1 MASARLELEGIE
13 SEEELFSCEAALN
26 NLPGVSAEIDYDDC
40 SAMVT
45 YDEER
50 CGIDEIYSAL
60 AAAGTAVKQNVK
72 KQPVRP
78 KKRFKRLEIVSA
90 FLCAA
95 LLYALHALWLLGVDI
110 PVLSQY
116 PAVIAIAEAVI
127 FIPAVFAGRELY
139 IKGLAAL
146 IRLRPDT
153 KTVAAAGTALAA
165 GYSCYSAVMVIMG
178 NSEYSSGIYFASCG
192 LIIAMV
198 LLGAYLE
205 ERSAAKADK
214 PVKKLMELFPKTAT
228 VVTED
233 SESVEDIS
241 DIAPGDLVLV
251 KPGES
256 FPCDGVIEA
265 GRASA
270 VEAMLTGENMPVDK
284 SVGDRVF
291 AGTLNSMG
299 FATVRVQGTGEHTSL
314 ARMIRSVSQLSGSKK
329 TVRVMTKRAEIIF
342 CSALLAI
349 GAVAFTL
356 WAVFGTVFDAF
367 CVLISVLT
375 VCCPCAMGLAEPAA
389 AMFACARAAREGV
402 VFKNTEALE
411 LAGSISTVA
420 MDKTGTVTVGK
431 LFVTDVLPIGVS
443 GEELMVIAASV
454 AESSSHPI
462 AVALRDYASKN
473 DIYPIPCESVRT
485 GAGRGLSAEV
495 EGSEVRLASSSEILC
510 GQYEGYMTLKAPLDE
525 EGKTVAAV
533 SRAGVP
539 IGLIGFADKLKP
551 TSRSAVEKLNAMGI
565 RTIMITGDSAESAEK
580 VAKELSFY
588 DYAAGVSPNKKA
600 DIINKLKYGERRV
613 AMVGDS
619 INDAVALAAA
629 DIGVAIGSGSAVAIE
644 GAQIILVRNDLRD
657 LADAIKISRAAVKT
671 IKGNVFWSQIFCA
684 AALPFAAGLLKVF
697 GGPIL
702 DPIFAGILM
711 ALSGIAIFVF
721 SKRMTKSE

>member
-1 MASARLELEGIE
+1 MATAKLELEGVE
-13 SEEELFSCEAALN
+13 SEEELFACEAALN
-26 NLPGVSAEIDYDDC
+26 GLPGVSAEIDYDSF

-50 CGIDEIYSAL
+50 CSIEDIYSAL
-60 AAAGTAVKQNVK
+60 AGAGTQVRKEDK
-72 KQPVRP
+72 KPPVRP
-78 KKRFKRLEIVSA
+78 KKRHKRLEIAAA
-90 FLCAA
+90 FLSAA
-95 LLYALHALWLLGVDI
+95 VLYVIHALWLLDVDMPLLAKNSALI
-110 PVLSQY
+110 SV
-116 PAVIAIAEAVI
+116 AEAII
-127 FIPAVFAGRELY
+127 FIPAVLAGRDLY

-165 GYSCYSAVMVIMG
+165 GYSCYSTVRVVMG
-178 NSEYSSGIYFASCG
+178 GADYRSGIYFASCA

-270 VEAMLTGENMPVDK
+270 IEAMLTGENMPIDK
-284 SVGDRVF
+284 AVGDRVF
-291 AGTLNSMG
+291 AGTLNTMG

-314 ARMIRSVSQLSGSKK
+314 ARMIRSVSKLSDSKK
-329 TVRVMTKRAEIIF
+329 TVSVMTKRAEIIF
-342 CSALLAI
+342 CAALLAV
-349 GAVAFTL
+349 GAAAFVL
-356 WAVFGTVFDAF
+356 WAVFGTVSEAF
-367 CVLISVLT
+367 RVLIAVLT

-389 AMFACARAAREGV
+389 AMFACARAAREGI
-402 VFKNTEALE
+402 VFKNTESLE
-411 LAGSISTVA
+411 LTGSLNTVA
-420 MDKTGTVTVGK
+420 MDKTGTITVGK
-431 LFVTDVLPIGVS
+431 LFVTDVLPMGVS
-443 GEELMVIAASV
+443 GEELMVLAASV
-454 AESSSHPI
+454 GESSSHPI
-462 AVALRDYASKN
+462 AAALHDYASKN
-473 DIYPIPCESVRT
+473 DIYPIPCESARI
-485 GAGRGLSAEV
+485 GAGRGLSAQI
-495 EGSEVRLASSSEILC
+495 EGSEVRLASCAEILS
-510 GQYEGYMTLKAPLDE
+510 GRYEGYAALKANFED

-533 SRAGVP
+533 SRDGVP
-539 IGLIGFADKLKP
+539 IGVIAFADKLKP
-551 TSRSAVEKLNAMGI
+551 TSRSAVEKLNAMGL
-565 RTIMITGDSAESAEK
+565 RTIMITGDSAESAGK
-580 VAKELSFY
+580 LAAELGFY
-588 DYAAGVSPNKKA
+588 DYAAGVSPDKKA
-600 DIINKLKYGERRV
+600 DIVNKLKYGSRKV

-629 DIGVAIGSGSAVAIE
+629 DIGVAIGTGSAVAIE

-657 LADAIKISRAAVKT
+657 LADAIKISRAAVKA
-671 IKGNVFWSQIFCA
+671 IKGNVFWAQIFCA
-684 AALPFAAGLLKVF
+684 AALPFAAGLLKAF
-697 GGPIL
+697 GGPLL

-711 ALSGIAIFVF
+711 ALSGAAIFVF
-721 SKRMTKSE
+721 SRRTTRSK